1 MDPEVRNEFKT
12 NLRMHKQLGLGFD
25 IKAQP
30 DDVTCGP
37 TCLQALYS
45 YYSDPISLRQVIQE
59 VKQLKTGGTLAVML
73 GNHALKRGYKA
84 CIYSYNLNVFDPSW
98 FKHPSKKIVEFLKK
112 QMEFK
117 HKRRKLQIVSKAYIK
132 FLESGGEV
140 RFHELDEQLIKSYLK
155 RSIPVLTGLSATY
168 LYGSPREVPQFNIY
182 DAIKG
187 EPVGHFV
194 VVSGYDEEKNLAYLA
209 DPMTPNPMG
218 KGQTY
223 HVSFNR
229 LINSIMLGIVTYDAN
244 LLIIEPGKKTMRKHA

>member
-1 MDPEVRNEFKT
+1 MRKEIT
-12 NLRMHKQLGLGFD
+12 LGFD

-37 TCLQALYS
+37 TCLQALYN
-45 YYSDPISLRQVIQE
+45 YYADPISLKEVIRE
-59 VKQLKTGGTLAVML
+59 VKQFKSGGTLAVML

-84 CIYSYNLNVFDPSW
+84 CIYTYNLNVFDPTW
-98 FKHPSKKIVEFLKK
+98 FKHPSKKIVEYLKK

-117 HKRRKLQIVSKAYIK
+117 HKRRKLLIGSKAFIK
-132 FLESGGEV
+132 FLESGGEI
-140 RFHELDEQLIKSYLK
+140 RFHELDDKLIKSYLK
-155 RSIPVLTGLSATY
+155 RGIPVLTGLSATY
-168 LYGSPREVPQFNIY
+168 LYGSQREVPQFNIY
-182 DAIKG
+182 DSIKG

-194 VVSGYDEEKNLAYLA
+194 VVSGYDEDKNLAYLA
-209 DPMTPNPMG
+209 DPMSPNPMS

-244 LLIIEPGKKTMRKHA
+244 LLIIEPGKKMKKHA